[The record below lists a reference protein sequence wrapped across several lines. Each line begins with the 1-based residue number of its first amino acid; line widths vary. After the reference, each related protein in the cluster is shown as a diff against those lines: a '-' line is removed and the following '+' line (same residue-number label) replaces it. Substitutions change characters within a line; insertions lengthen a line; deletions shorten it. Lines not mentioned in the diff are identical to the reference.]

1 MRGGRPDGSPTGTD
15 LLNGFVRAS
24 RDRLNAAARG
34 DRIRGE
40 RAAVMQR
47 LFALPF
53 TAGPAAPPAALSV
66 AVGASGE

>member
-1 MRGGRPDGSPTGTD
+1 MGNDRPAPSGTD

-34 DRIRGE
+34 DRVREE

-47 LFALPF
+47 LFALP
-53 TAGPAAPPAALSV
+53 TLRASRSAPVAPSV
-66 AVGASGE
+66 AVGASDE